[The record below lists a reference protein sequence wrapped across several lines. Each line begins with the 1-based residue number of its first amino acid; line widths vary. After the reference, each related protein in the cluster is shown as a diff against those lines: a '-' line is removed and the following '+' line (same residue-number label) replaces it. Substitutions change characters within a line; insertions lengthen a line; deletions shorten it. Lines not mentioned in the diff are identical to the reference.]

1 MEELPKQAVKEQQKE
16 ETTMVLCSLLKEGD
30 TLTKSHLSDV
40 IYEQFGLPKKFCKEI
55 VELFF
60 QESLEC
66 LARGEDLKLSN
77 FGVFSI
83 KKKNE
88 RPGRNPKSGEAAVIK
103 ARQVVSF
110 HPSGQLRNEVVEG
123 RKHDALLQSSIEKA
137 L

>member
-1 MEELPKQAVKEQQKE
+1 
-16 ETTMVLCSLLKEGD
+16 
-30 TLTKSHLSDV
+30 V

-123 RKHDALLQSSIEKA
+123 RKHDAILQSSIEKV